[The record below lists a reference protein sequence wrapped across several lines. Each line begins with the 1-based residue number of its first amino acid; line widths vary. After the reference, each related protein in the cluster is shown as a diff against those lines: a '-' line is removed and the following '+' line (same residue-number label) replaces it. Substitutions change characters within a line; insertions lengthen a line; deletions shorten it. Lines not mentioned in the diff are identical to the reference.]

1 MKKIYVL
8 DLWGRGGEIA
18 FHELTK
24 AGYAMTYNNAW
35 SHENWWEFDDIELD
49 RMKEAGFKNEA
60 GYWHDGQSEYRLGV
74 HQNIDSCWFDVW
86 ETTEEHMNEL
96 PDEDKDGWT
105 KITKDHENGMDA
117 KHDLQCVWSQEEFF
131 HTDCDIREFEEEH
144 EDSERPMTPLLGLYS
159 DEKGSWGYWS
169 IELEEEIDPKRIVYA
184 IAETQFGD
192 MVTNWAYISK
202 DNKIVH
208 FEELEGP
215 EGDTKG
221 MYSTLGWKLD
231 EDKWDKEVPW
241 NEVAVAVKEGE
252 FEFE

>member
-35 SHENWWEFDDIELD
+35 SHEGWWEADAIELD
-49 RMKEAGFKNEA
+49 RMREKGFKNET
-60 GYWHDGQSEYRLGV
+60 GYWHDGQGQYRIGV
-74 HQNIDSCWFDVW
+74 HQNINTCWFDVW
-86 ETTEEHMNEL
+86 ETTEEHINEH
-96 PDEDKDGWT
+96 PDEEKDEWT

-192 MVTNWAYISK
+192 MVTDWAYISK

>member
-24 AGYAMTYNNAW
+24 AGYAMTYNGAW
-35 SHENWWEFDDIELD
+35 SHENHWELDNIELD
-49 RMKEAGFKNEA
+49 RMKEVGFKNET
-60 GYWHDGQSEYRLGV
+60 GYWLDGQSEYRCGV
-74 HQNIDSCWFDVW
+74 HQNLDTCWLDVW
-86 ETTEEHMNEL
+86 ETTEKHINEC
-96 PDEDKDGWT
+96 PDEEKDEWT
-105 KITKDHENGMDA
+105 KITKENLEA
-117 KHDLQCVWSQEEFF
+117 KTDLQCVWSQEELF
-131 HTDCDIREFEEEH
+131 HTDCDIKKFEEEY

-159 DEKGSWGYWS
+159 DEKGSWGNLS

-184 IAETQFGD
+184 IAETQFGNMITD
-192 MVTNWAYISK
+192 WAYITK
-202 DNKIVH
+202 DKKVVH
-208 FEELEGP
+208 FEYGDNP